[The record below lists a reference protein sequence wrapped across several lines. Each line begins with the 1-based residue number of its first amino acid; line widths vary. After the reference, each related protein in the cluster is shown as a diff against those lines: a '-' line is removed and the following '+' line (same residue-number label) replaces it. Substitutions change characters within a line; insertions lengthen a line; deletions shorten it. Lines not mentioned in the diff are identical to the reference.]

1 MHRFATFYTF
11 LIHGYRS
18 RGGYPTQI
26 AMTRRDQIRR
36 LMEEAGSPPLRQLA
50 KLLGTDHSLLS
61 KYLEGPTQPRK
72 NPLLWDEWEAE
83 LRKII
88 AKKNDLAGTI
98 SASRPQLLQLTPSF
112 PMVKIP
118 IVATASAGRG
128 DSEALDDSLEVPVIF
143 SNPNYR
149 GLIARGDSQVDE
161 IFGDDI
167 VIVDQTSERKPG
179 VISCILCGP
188 ELLLKKLEWSRSDSR
203 WEMLSKNSA
212 HPPAALPFDAVVQ
225 GFVVGVYRPDASGV
239 GFEMKFDPTGRRF
252 GAW

>member
-1 MHRFATFYTF
+1 M
-11 LIHGYRS
+11 LILIKEAGEPPIQVLAREVGLERTSLLRYLS
-18 RGGYPTQI
+18 GE
-26 AMTRRDQIRR
+26 RRPRDPAVWDQI
-36 LMEEAGSPPLRQLA
+36 EAA
-50 KLLGTDHSLLS
+50 
-61 KYLEGPTQPRK
+61 
-72 NPLLWDEWEAE
+72 
-83 LRKII
+83 LRKRIQS
-88 AKKNDLAGTI
+88 KELA
-98 SASRPQLLQLTPSF
+98 ASPQLLQLTPSF

-128 DSEALDDSLEVPVIF
+128 DSEALDGSLEVPVIF